1 MNKVKSGAT
10 TLKKKRM
17 STEDAIPDFGKILKG
32 VVKSEDELQYGLR
45 GVVRILSSRG
55 RNGKNGYFFEGFQV
69 LFASELKEKILSEEV
84 FLDYE
89 NLKIIIKLPD
99 PREAK
104 NKELIRHEYTR
115 QYALGA
121 DDLKT
126 RAALVA
132 FSGLDDATKVALVE
146 NEKKFAPKRKK

>member
-1 MNKVKSGAT
+1 MSKNKKSPKS
-10 TLKKKRM
+10 LLIVP
-17 STEDAIPDFGKILKG
+17 EVPEIPDFGKAFKG
-32 VVKSEDELQYGLR
+32 VLRSEEELQYGLR
-45 GVVRILSSRG
+45 GVVRILSNRG
-55 RNGKNGYFFEGFQV
+55 KNGKNGYFFEGFKVQ
-69 LFASELKEKILSEEV
+69 FASELKEIILNEEV

-99 PREAK
+99 PKESK
-104 NKELIRHEYTR
+104 NKEVIRHEYTR

-132 FSGLDDATKVALVE
+132 FSGLDDSTKEALVL
-146 NEKKFAPKRKK
+146 NEKKLDLKQKLTK

>member
-10 TLKKKRM
+10 NSKKKT
-17 STEDAIPDFGKILKG
+17 SSPAPDVPDFGKVLKG
-32 VVKSEDELQYGLR
+32 ALRSEEELQYGLR
-45 GVVRILSSRG
+45 GVVRILSNRG
-55 RNGKNGYFFEGFQV
+55 RKGRNGYFFEGFQV
-69 LFASELKEKILSEEV
+69 LFASELKEQVLSEEV

-99 PREAK
+99 PKDSK

-132 FSGLDDATKVALVE
+132 FSGLDDATKEALVE
-146 NEKKFAPKRKK
+146 NEKKFEPKRKK